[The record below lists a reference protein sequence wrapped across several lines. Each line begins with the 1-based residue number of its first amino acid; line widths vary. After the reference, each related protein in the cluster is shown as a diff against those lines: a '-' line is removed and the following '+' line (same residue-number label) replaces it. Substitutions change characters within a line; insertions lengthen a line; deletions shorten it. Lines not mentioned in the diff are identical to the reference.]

1 MEKKKLNLKNIGLDK
16 LLIILAAGIVI
27 IVLSLPGQN
36 SGKDVMPETTASVSG
51 YDQNTS
57 YEKQMEARLKKAL
70 SYVDG
75 VGQVEVMITLKSTE
89 ESVVQTDKSVTSN
102 HTSETD
108 SQGGTRNVDEYSED
122 SDSLVTDNGS
132 GSSRT

>member
-1 MEKKKLNLKNIGLDK
+1 MKKKKLNLKNIGLDK

-36 SGKDVMPETTASVSG
+36 SGKEAMPETTASVSG

-89 ESVVQTDKSVTSN
+89 ESVVQTDK
-102 HTSETD
+102 
-108 SQGGTRNVDEYSED
+108 
-122 SDSLVTDNGS
+122 
-132 GSSRT
+132 